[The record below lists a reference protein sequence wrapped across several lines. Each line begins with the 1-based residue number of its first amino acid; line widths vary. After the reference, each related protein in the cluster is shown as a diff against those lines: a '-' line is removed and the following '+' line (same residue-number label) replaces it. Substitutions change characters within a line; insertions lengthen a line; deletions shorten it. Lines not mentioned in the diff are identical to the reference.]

1 MAIASR
7 LKHHLDAKGLPFDM
21 LAHPY
26 TATASETAEQ
36 AHIPGDHLAKSVLIH
51 MEETPFVA
59 VVPSHMMV
67 DLHMLQSIMDRRLG
81 LAPEGEVAEVFE
93 DCEIGAAPPVG
104 VAYGVPTII
113 DRQMMG
119 LDDVWF
125 EAGDHRTLVHMK
137 GRHFDRL
144 MGDAKTG
151 SFCCLH

>member
-21 LAHPY
+21 LAHAY
-26 TATASETAEQ
+26 TATAGESAEM
-36 AHIPGDHLAKSVLIH
+36 AHVPGSHLAKSVLIH
-51 MEETPFVA
+51 MQDTPFVA
-59 VVPSHMMV
+59 VVPSHMRV
-67 DLHMLQSIMDRRLG
+67 DLHELQNMMHRRIG
-81 LAPEGEVAEVFE
+81 LAPEEEVAEVFE
-93 DCEIGAAPPVG
+93 DCEIGAALPVG
-104 VAYGVPTII
+104 VAYGVPTVI

-125 EAGDHRTLVHMK
+125 EAGDHRTLVHMR

-144 MGDAKTG
+144 MADARLG

>member
-1 MAIASR
+1 
-7 LKHHLDAKGLPFDM
+7 
-21 LAHPY
+21 
-26 TATASETAEQ
+26 
-36 AHIPGDHLAKSVLIH
+36 
-51 MEETPFVA
+51 
-59 VVPSHMMV
+59 
-67 DLHMLQSIMDRRLG
+67 MDRRLG
-81 LAPEGEVAEVFE
+81 LAPEEGVAEVFE

>member
-81 LAPEGEVAEVFE
+81 LAPEDEVAEVFE

-104 VAYGVPTII
+104 VAYGVPTIV